1 MHARQAAAFA
11 AVEATGLSK
20 SDIARIAGTHRSQVS
35 RWVSGDQRPSY
46 DRTMR
51 LAAHLRR
58 RYPDLAEELI
68 TAAGYGPAEAE
79 PESSIPPEV
88 LAVIRKNY
96 TPEQQREVIEMLGEL
111 SAPPAG
117 ERAERDDPGIG
128 RAG

>member
-1 MHARQAAAFA
+1 
-11 AVEATGLSK
+11 VEATGLSK

-58 RYPDLAEELI
+58 GYPDLAEELI
-68 TAAGYGPAEAE
+68 AATGYGPAGAE
-79 PESSIPPEV
+79 PESSIHPEV
-88 LAVIRKNY
+88 LAVIRKRY
-96 TPEQQREVIEMLGEL
+96 SPEQQRKAIEMLEEL
-111 SAPPAG
+111 GSPSGP
-117 ERAERDDPGIG
+117 RAERESSEASGPGSE